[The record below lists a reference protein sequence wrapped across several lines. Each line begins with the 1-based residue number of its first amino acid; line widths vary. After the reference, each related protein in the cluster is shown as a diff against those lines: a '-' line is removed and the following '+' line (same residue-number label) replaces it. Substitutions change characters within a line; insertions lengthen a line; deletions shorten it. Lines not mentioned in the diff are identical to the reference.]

1 MELSDRLLQVAQCI
15 PKGSIVADI
24 GTDHAYLPIYL
35 VTERIAS
42 KVIAMDLRK
51 GPLKKAAANITASKD
66 KRAAQKIELRCSD
79 GLDRLK
85 PGEAEVII
93 VAGMGGKLTERILTD
108 GQDKYNEK
116 TSFVFSPQSGVAH
129 FRRFLAANGFH
140 TESER
145 ILFVDGKFY
154 VILCCGGPKNEIKP
168 LGEVHYSSVEEYAV
182 DRYGALLIHQ
192 KDSIL
197 RELVRRD
204 QVKYNRIRQTVSES
218 DSIYKEHRLAA
229 VQFELEMIEY
239 VLERMQK

>member
-35 VTERIAS
+35 VTEGIAS

-51 GPLKKAAANITASKD
+51 GPLQKAAVNITASKD
-66 KRAAQKIELRCSD
+66 ERAAQKIELRRSD

-85 PGEAEVII
+85 LGEADVII
-93 VAGMGGKLTERILTD
+93 VAGMGGKLTERILTE

-116 TSFVFSPQSGVAH
+116 TRFVFSPQSGIAH
-129 FRRFLAANGFH
+129 FRRFLAVNGFH
-140 TESER
+140 TESEKM
-145 ILFVDGKFY
+145 LFVDGKFY
-154 VILCCGGPKNEIKP
+154 VILCCCGTKNVIKP
-168 LGEVHYSSVEEYAV
+168 LGEVSYYSVEEYAD
-182 DRYGALLIHQ
+182 DRYGALLIRQ
-192 KDSIL
+192 KDNIL

-204 QVKYNRIRQTVSES
+204 QVKYNRICQTVSES
-218 DSIYKEHRLAA
+218 DSVHKEHRLAA
-229 VQFELEMIEY
+229 VQFELKMIEY